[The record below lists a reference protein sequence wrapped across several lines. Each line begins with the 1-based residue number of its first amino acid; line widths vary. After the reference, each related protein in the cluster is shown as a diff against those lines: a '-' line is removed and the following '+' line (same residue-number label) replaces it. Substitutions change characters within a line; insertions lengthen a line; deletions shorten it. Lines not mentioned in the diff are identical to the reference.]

1 MQRSPNLLQADL
13 PPGALVTLLQ
23 KALLFSYVE
32 SHVTNDGKPIKC
44 EEVFSLLK
52 PHDHDH
58 GPIEADIVNEGGDVA
73 APKNSTKRQKT
84 VQQSNGGHNSNNGT
98 SSISEFP
105 VGSPDES
112 NDPVRMD
119 ISPPEPVVT
128 EETTESDS
136 LADPVK
142 EDLKMDPAKSEEQPE
157 VNMPDS
163 MKSNL
168 DSA

>member
-1 MQRSPNLLQADL
+1 LQRSPNLLQADL

-58 GPIEADIVNEGGDVA
+58 GPIESAIVDEGGDVTA
-73 APKNSTKRQKT
+73 TKNSTKRQKT

-98 SSISEFP
+98 SSISEIP

-119 ISPPEPVVT
+119 TSPPVPVPT
-128 EETTESDS
+128 KETTESDS
-136 LADPVK
+136 PADPVK
-142 EDLKMDPAKSEEQPE
+142 EDLKMDSAKPEEQPE
-157 VNMPDS
+157 ADMPDS
-163 MKSNL
+163 MQSNL
-168 DSA
+168 DST